1 MTAALLGIGL
11 SSAFVAGLLVL
22 RAAHPHA
29 RTVPVLTLACFVV
42 VGAVSLTQLAAFPRL
57 LGLLMRDSYGGVVRE
72 PWRLVTSLL
81 VQDGGW
87 AGTFFNLLG
96 LLAVGSVA
104 ELLFGRWRWGLV
116 GFISFSAAQAVALA
130 WQPVGAGNS
139 MLNFGLGGA
148 ICVLTSF
155 GPSAQRSSVPG
166 VVGLLCISGLLL
178 IRDIH
183 GAAGAAGALTA
194 VVLLLHDS
202 GIGPAGQPSN
212 ERIER
217 TP

>member
-81 VQDGGW
+81 VQDGAAVHS
-87 AGTFFNLLG
+87 AGEGFTYG
-96 LLAVGSVA
+96 QVAVRSARTAVGQTADGQTLLVVTEGPREGRRGQTVNQQADQLAALGARVA
-104 ELLFGRWRWGLV
+104 T
-116 GFISFSAAQAVALA
+116 SPADAATGADVAPVAVLS
-130 WQPVGAGNS
+130 P
-139 MLNFGLGGA
+139 
-148 ICVLTSF
+148 
-155 GPSAQRSSVPG
+155 
-166 VVGLLCISGLLL
+166 
-178 IRDIH
+178 
-183 GAAGAAGALTA
+183 
-194 VVLLLHDS
+194 
-202 GIGPAGQPSN
+202 
-212 ERIER
+212 
-217 TP
+217 